1 MRSIRLEYH
10 GILLHIILLLMI
22 LRELYINIT
31 ISIFHKYQVYCTLI
45 KRREPFFFREA
56 SNCKNFK
63 CDSTEWPDLLQSY
76 QYLLKAFTGFIYI

>member
-45 KRREPFFFREA
+45 KRREPFFSGKQVIA
-56 SNCKNFK
+56 KTSNVTQLSGQIFFK
-63 CDSTEWPDLLQSY
+63 VTNIC
-76 QYLLKAFTGFIYI
+76 